1 MFKFLYQKLD
11 AIYLSFTLVR
21 ASLKHCFLESKQ
33 ICSGKQGG
41 FTALETMVVLAI
53 VAMMTSLAVPRL
65 QAVSAQRD
73 VDVVA
78 SEIAQQMEWAR
89 IYSQSYSVVVNA
101 CPVNVLNLNDALP
114 NCLALGNNDNW
125 SAWVWIAPVNGV
137 NSVIM
142 RSDVVPASVRMTST
156 RPNVLF
162 NRDGIANGSNLT
174 VTVASNQAQVLQQV
188 TLAPSGR
195 VTLTSNAVNTSVA
208 AAAATSQASAS
219 SVSSALPTLI
229 MSSSTSGAAEIL
241 NASPHAGSAEGAV
254 DQVVST
260 K

>member
-33 ICSGKQGG
+33 ICSAKQGG

-53 VAMMTSLAVPRL
+53 VAIMTSLAVPRL

-89 IYSQSYSVVVNA
+89 TYAQTHSVAVRG
-101 CPVNVLNLNDALP
+101 CPISAADLKALP
-114 NCLALGNNDNW
+114 DCLTLGDNDNW
-125 SAWVWIAPVNGV
+125 NAWIWTESVNGV

-142 RSDVVPASVRMTST
+142 RSDVVPASVNMTST
-156 RPNVLF
+156 RSNISF
-162 NRDGIANGSNLT
+162 NRDGLASGSNLK
-174 VTVASNQAQVLQQV
+174 VTVASNQAQIPQLV
-188 TLAPSGR
+188 TLALSGR
-195 VTLTSNAVNTSVA
+195 VTLTSNAANTSVA
-208 AAAATSQASAS
+208 AAATAIATSQASAS
-219 SVSSALPTLI
+219 SALPTLT
-229 MSSSTSGAAEIL
+229 MSSSTSSVTGASNPSTQVE
-241 NASPHAGSAEGAV
+241 SPQGAT
-254 DQVVST
+254 DQIMIV